1 MSQHPLFLPSGKT
14 VGPYTIERVLGHGAN
29 GIAYLAHDKT
39 LDRKV
44 VLKEHYPLGLC
55 CRDFETQLLIP
66 LNKEATHIF
75 AESVDQFIR
84 EARLIAS
91 LEHPSIIKIHRVF
104 SLSPSTCFYVMPLLE
119 GGTLRDVIHSGKR
132 IPPRTIISWLQTL
145 VSALDCLNQH
155 HIVHL
160 DIKPGNILFTG
171 EGQPVLADFG
181 TASLR
186 PPHGT
191 VNILA
196 HSAYSAPELFT
207 ENTSLDIRADQ
218 YSLAACFY
226 ELMTSYP
233 WNTMSGKVGEAHA
246 GELLAS
252 LAQKEK
258 ALRCVSC
265 LLVQNLSRQR
275 EERSLSPEAWLT
287 GMDHALRRDRRRR
300 LRSRI
305 VTIAAVMLVTGGALT
320 WGLYKTGVLTQETRK
335 NPEDLLVEELL
346 QEPEIAAFNR
356 ESREFHDYY
365 SRMFLNLANKK
376 EASVQKTLE
385 TINAARNAEEL
396 EQIRQAWRRQQEL
409 DNMTLLAA
417 ERVYAIKGKGLVQQY
432 QHLTSPVW
440 FRSWKQNHPGSC
452 SDDVLP
458 LSSPQFLPR
467 IFPHPLYNPSYI
479 SESRLRIN
487 AASGNVT
494 HALEKKAQ
502 EFGIYK
508 TSYPDGTPRNP
519 KISDKTDLGSPV
531 QNNES
536 FKLTR
541 EKARKLPIFI
551 QRVFWKRF
559 HLFGH
564 PLPYLFVQRSL
575 VQNIF
580 QMFPHGHVSCQK
592 CLEPGRMVRFKE
604 MNQFVQNNVFNT

>member
-1 MSQHPLFLPSGKT
+1 MHEAPVFLPPGQK
-14 VGPYTIERVLGHGAN
+14 VGPYTIEHVIGHGAN
-29 GIAYLAHDKT
+29 GIAYLAHDRT

-44 VLKEHYPLGLC
+44 VLKEHYPQGLC
-55 CRDFETQLLIP
+55 TRDADSHCLIP
-66 LNKEATHIF
+66 LDEDTESLF
-75 AESVDQFIR
+75 AESVNRFIR

-91 LEHPSIIKIHRVF
+91 LEHPAIIRIHRVF
-104 SLSPSTCFYVMPLLE
+104 SLSPTTCFYVMPLLE

-196 HSAYSAPELFT
+196 HSPYSAPELFT
-207 ENTSLDIRADQ
+207 ENTSPDIRADQ

-275 EERSLSPEAWLT
+275 EERSLSPEVWLT
-287 GMDHALRRDRRRR
+287 GMNHALRRDRRRR
-300 LRSRI
+300 LWSRI

-320 WGLYKTGVLTQETRK
+320 WGLYETGVLTQEIRK

-376 EASVQKTLE
+376 EASVRKTLE

-409 DNMTLLAA
+409 DNITLLAA
-417 ERVYAIKGKGLVQQY
+417 ERVYAIKGKGLAQQY

-458 LSSPQFLPR
+458 PSSLQLLPR
-467 IFPHPLYNPSYI
+467 IFPHPLHNLSYL

-487 AASGNVT
+487 AASSNVT
-494 HALEKKAQ
+494 HVLEKKSQ

-519 KISDKTDLGSPV
+519 KISDKTDLGSPA
-531 QNNES
+531 QNHES
-536 FKLTR
+536 FKLT
-541 EKARKLPIFI
+541 K
-551 QRVFWKRF
+551 
-559 HLFGH
+559 
-564 PLPYLFVQRSL
+564 
-575 VQNIF
+575 
-580 QMFPHGHVSCQK
+580 
-592 CLEPGRMVRFKE
+592 
-604 MNQFVQNNVFNT
+604 

>member
-1 MSQHPLFLPSGKT
+1 MHEAPVFLPPGQKI
-14 VGPYTIERVLGHGAN
+14 GPYAIERVRGHGAN
-29 GIAYLAHDKT
+29 GIAYLAHDKA

-44 VLKEHYPLGLC
+44 VLKEHYPQGLC
-55 CRDFETQLLIP
+55 RRDSETHLLVP
-66 LNKEATHIF
+66 LNEEVAHTF
-75 AESVDQFIR
+75 TDSVDQFIR

-104 SLSPSTCFYVMPLLE
+104 SLSPTTCFYVMPLLE
-119 GGTLRDVIHSGKR
+119 GGTLREVIHSGKR

-145 VSALDCLNQH
+145 VSALYCLNQH

-207 ENTSLDIRADQ
+207 EDAAPDIRADQ

-246 GELLAS
+246 GELLVS

-258 ALRCVSC
+258 SLRCVSC
-265 LLVQNLSRQR
+265 LLVQNLSLKR

-287 GMDHALRRDRRRR
+287 GMNHALHRNRIRK
-300 LRSRI
+300 LWSRI
-305 VTIAAVMLVTGGALT
+305 LTVAVVMLVTGGALT
-320 WGLYKTGVLTQETRK
+320 WGLYETGVLTQEIRK
-335 NPEDLLVEELL
+335 SPEDLLVEELL
-346 QEPEIAAFNR
+346 QNPEIAAFNQ

-365 SRMFLNLANKK
+365 SRMFLNLVNKK
-376 EASVQKTLE
+376 ETSVRKMLE

-396 EQIRQAWRRQQEL
+396 EQIRQAWRKQQQF

-417 ERVYAIKGKGLVQQY
+417 ERVYAIKGKGLAQQY
-432 QHLTSPVW
+432 KHLTSPAW

-458 LSSPQFLPR
+458 PSSPQLLPR
-467 IFPHPLYNPSYI
+467 IFPHPLHNPSYL

-487 AASGNVT
+487 AASSNIT

-502 EFGIYK
+502 KVGIYK
-508 TSYPDGTPRNP
+508 ISYPNGTPRNP
-519 KISDKTDLGSPV
+519 AISDKTNLGSPV
-531 QNNES
+531 QNNGS

-541 EKARKLPIFI
+541 
-551 QRVFWKRF
+551 
-559 HLFGH
+559 
-564 PLPYLFVQRSL
+564 
-575 VQNIF
+575 
-580 QMFPHGHVSCQK
+580 
-592 CLEPGRMVRFKE
+592 
-604 MNQFVQNNVFNT
+604 

>member
-1 MSQHPLFLPSGKT
+1 MHEAPVFLPPGQK
-14 VGPYTIERVLGHGAN
+14 VGPYAIERVLGHGAN
-29 GIAYLAHDKT
+29 GIAYLAHDRT

-44 VLKEHYPLGLC
+44 VLKEHYPQGLC
-55 CRDFETQLLIP
+55 RRDSETHLLVP
-66 LNKEATHIF
+66 LNEEVAHTF
-75 AESVDQFIR
+75 TDSVDQFIR

-91 LEHPSIIKIHRVF
+91 LEHPSIIRIHRVF
-104 SLSPSTCFYVMPLLE
+104 SLSPTTCFYVMPLLE
-119 GGTLRDVIHSGKR
+119 GGTLREVIHSDKR

-171 EGQPVLADFG
+171 KGQPVLADFG

-207 ENTSLDIRADQ
+207 ENAVPDIRADQ

-246 GELLAS
+246 GELLVS

-258 ALRCVSC
+258 SLRCVSC
-265 LLVQNLSRQR
+265 LLVQNLSLKR

-287 GMDHALRRDRRRR
+287 GMNHALRSDRRRR

-305 VTIAAVMLVTGGALT
+305 VTIAAVMLVTGGTLT
-320 WGLYKTGVLTQETRK
+320 WGLYETGVLTQEIRK
-335 NPEDLLVEELL
+335 TPEDLLVEELL
-346 QEPEIAAFNR
+346 QNPEIAAFNR

-376 EASVQKTLE
+376 ETSVRKMLE
-385 TINAARNAEEL
+385 TINAARNAEDL
-396 EQIRQAWRRQQEL
+396 EQIRQAWRKQQQF

-417 ERVYAIKGKGLVQQY
+417 ERVYAIKGKGLAQQY
-432 QHLTSPVW
+432 KHLTSPAW

-458 LSSPQFLPR
+458 PSSPQLLPR
-467 IFPHPLYNPSYI
+467 IFPHPLHNPSYI

-487 AASGNVT
+487 AASSNVT

-519 KISDKTDLGSPV
+519 KISRRRESRSDYAAYFENQAHTMSKPLYECLKC
-531 QNNES
+531 NE
-536 FKLTR
+536 K
-541 EKARKLPIFI
+541 
-551 QRVFWKRF
+551 
-559 HLFGH
+559 
-564 PLPYLFVQRSL
+564 
-575 VQNIF
+575 
-580 QMFPHGHVSCQK
+580 
-592 CLEPGRMVRFKE
+592 
-604 MNQFVQNNVFNT
+604 

>member
-1 MSQHPLFLPSGKT
+1 MHEAPAFLPPGQK
-14 VGPYTIERVLGHGAN
+14 VGPYTIECVLGHGAN
-29 GIAYLAHDKT
+29 GIAYLAHDRT

-44 VLKEHYPLGLC
+44 VLKEHYPQGLC
-55 CRDFETQLLIP
+55 ARDADSHCLIP
-66 LNKEATHIF
+66 LDEDTESLF
-75 AESVDQFIR
+75 AESVNQFIR

-91 LEHPSIIKIHRVF
+91 LEHPAIIRIHRVF
-104 SLSPSTCFYVMPLLE
+104 SLSPTTCFYVMPLLE

-207 ENTSLDIRADQ
+207 ENTSPDIRADQ

-265 LLVQNLSRQR
+265 LLVQNLSRKR
-275 EERSLSPEAWLT
+275 EERSLSPEEWLT
-287 GMDHALRRDRRRR
+287 GMDHALRSDRRRR

-305 VTIAAVMLVTGGALT
+305 MTIAAVMLVTGGALT

-346 QEPEIAAFNR
+346 QEPEIAALNR
-356 ESREFHDYY
+356 ESREFHNYY
-365 SRMFLNLANKK
+365 SRMFRNLANKK

-440 FRSWKQNHPGSC
+440 FRSWKRNHPGSC

-458 LSSPQFLPR
+458 PSSPQFLPR
-467 IFPHPLYNPSYI
+467 IFPQPLHNPSYI

-494 HALEKKAQ
+494 RALEKKAQ

-519 KISDKTDLGSPV
+519 KISDKTDWGSPV

-541 EKARKLPIFI
+541 
-551 QRVFWKRF
+551 
-559 HLFGH
+559 
-564 PLPYLFVQRSL
+564 
-575 VQNIF
+575 
-580 QMFPHGHVSCQK
+580 
-592 CLEPGRMVRFKE
+592 
-604 MNQFVQNNVFNT
+604 

>member
-1 MSQHPLFLPSGKT
+1 MIESSSAMHEVPVFLPPGQK
-14 VGPYTIERVLGHGAN
+14 VGPYAIERVLGHGAN
-29 GIAYLAHDKT
+29 GIAYLAHDRT

-44 VLKEHYPLGLC
+44 VLKEHYPQGLC
-55 CRDFETQLLIP
+55 RRHSETHLLVP
-66 LNKEATHIF
+66 LNEEVTHTF
-75 AESVDQFIR
+75 TDSVDQFIR

-104 SLSPSTCFYVMPLLE
+104 SLSPTTCFYVMPLLE
-119 GGTLRDVIHSGKR
+119 GGTLREVIHSGKR
-132 IPPRTIISWLQTL
+132 IPPRTLLSWLQTL

-181 TASLR
+181 TASLL
-186 PPHGT
+186 PPHGS

-207 ENTSLDIRADQ
+207 EDAAPDIRADQ

-246 GELLAS
+246 GELLVS

-258 ALRCVSC
+258 SLRCVSC
-265 LLVQNLSRQR
+265 LLVQNLSLKR

-287 GMDHALRRDRRRR
+287 GMNHALRSDRRRR

-320 WGLYKTGVLTQETRK
+320 WGLYETGVLTQEIRK
-335 NPEDLLVEELL
+335 TPEDLLVEELL
-346 QEPEIAAFNR
+346 QNPEIAAFNR

-376 EASVQKTLE
+376 ETSVRKMLE
-385 TINAARNAEEL
+385 TINAARNAEDL
-396 EQIRQAWRRQQEL
+396 EQIRQAWRKQQQF

-417 ERVYAIKGKGLVQQY
+417 ERVYAIKGKGLAQQY
-432 QHLTSPVW
+432 KHLTSPAW
-440 FRSWKQNHPGSC
+440 FRSWKQNHPGSR

-458 LSSPQFLPR
+458 PSSPQLLPR
-467 IFPHPLYNPSYI
+467 IFPHPPHNPSYL
-479 SESRLRIN
+479 SESCLRIN
-487 AASGNVT
+487 TASSNVT

-541 EKARKLPIFI
+541 
-551 QRVFWKRF
+551 
-559 HLFGH
+559 
-564 PLPYLFVQRSL
+564 
-575 VQNIF
+575 
-580 QMFPHGHVSCQK
+580 
-592 CLEPGRMVRFKE
+592 
-604 MNQFVQNNVFNT
+604 

>member
-1 MSQHPLFLPSGKT
+1 MHEAPVFLPPGQK
-14 VGPYTIERVLGHGAN
+14 VGPYAIERVLGHGAN
-29 GIAYLAHDKT
+29 GIAYLAHDRT

-44 VLKEHYPLGLC
+44 VLKEHYPQGLC
-55 CRDFETQLLIP
+55 RRDSETHLLVP
-66 LNKEATHIF
+66 LNEEVAHTF
-75 AESVDQFIR
+75 TDSVDQFIR

-91 LEHPSIIKIHRVF
+91 LEHPSIIRIHRVF
-104 SLSPSTCFYVMPLLE
+104 SLSPPTCFYVMPLLE
-119 GGTLRDVIHSGKR
+119 GGTLREVIHSDKR

-171 EGQPVLADFG
+171 KGQPVLADFG

-207 ENTSLDIRADQ
+207 ENAVPDIRADQ

-246 GELLAS
+246 GELLVS

-258 ALRCVSC
+258 SLRCVSC
-265 LLVQNLSRQR
+265 LLVQNLSLKR

-287 GMDHALRRDRRRR
+287 GMNHALRRN
-300 LRSRI
+300 RI
-305 VTIAAVMLVTGGALT
+305 RKLWIRILTVAAVMLVTGGTLT
-320 WGLYKTGVLTQETRK
+320 WGLYETGVLTQEIRK
-335 NPEDLLVEELL
+335 TPEDLLVEELL
-346 QEPEIAAFNR
+346 QNQEIAAFNR
-356 ESREFHDYY
+356 ESLEFHDYY
-365 SRMFLNLANKK
+365 SRMFLNLANNK
-376 EASVQKTLE
+376 ETSVRKMLE
-385 TINAARNAEEL
+385 TINAARNGEEL
-396 EQIRQAWRRQQEL
+396 EQIRQAWRKQQQV

-417 ERVYAIKGKGLVQQY
+417 ERVYAIKGKGLAQQY
-432 QHLTSPVW
+432 KHLTSPAW

-458 LSSPQFLPR
+458 PSSPQLLPR
-467 IFPHPLYNPSYI
+467 IFPHPLHNPSYL

-487 AASGNVT
+487 AASSSVT

-519 KISDKTDLGSPV
+519 AISEKTNLEMPTKTSNKI
-531 QNNES
+531 
-536 FKLTR
+536 KLSH
-541 EKARKLPIFI
+541 KI
-551 QRVFWKRF
+551 
-559 HLFGH
+559 
-564 PLPYLFVQRSL
+564 PLPHFNPPLIDSL
-575 VQNIF
+575 L
-580 QMFPHGHVSCQK
+580 P
-592 CLEPGRMVRFKE
+592 
-604 MNQFVQNNVFNT
+604 

>member
-1 MSQHPLFLPSGKT
+1 MHEAPVFLPPVQK
-14 VGPYTIERVLGHGAN
+14 VGPYAIERVLGHGAN
-29 GIAYLAHDKT
+29 GIVYLAHDRT

-44 VLKEHYPLGLC
+44 VLKEHYHQGLC
-55 CRDFETQLLIP
+55 RRDPETHLLVP
-66 LNKEATHIF
+66 LNEEVAHTF
-75 AESVDQFIR
+75 TDSVDQFIR

-91 LEHPSIIKIHRVF
+91 LEHPSIIRIHRVF
-104 SLSPSTCFYVMPLLE
+104 SLSPTTCFYVMPLLE
-119 GGTLRDVIHSGKR
+119 GGTLREVIHSGKR
-132 IPPRTIISWLQTL
+132 IPPRTLLSWLQTL

-160 DIKPGNILFTG
+160 DVKPGNILFTG

-181 TASLR
+181 TASLL

-207 ENTSLDIRADQ
+207 EDTSPDIRADQ

-233 WNTMSGKVGEAHA
+233 WNTISGKVGEAHA

-265 LLVQNLSRQR
+265 LLVQNLSQKR

-287 GMDHALRRDRRRR
+287 GMNHALRRN
-300 LRSRI
+300 RI
-305 VTIAAVMLVTGGALT
+305 RKLWIRILTVAAVMLVTGGTLT
-320 WGLYKTGVLTQETRK
+320 WGLYETGVLTQEIRK
-335 NPEDLLVEELL
+335 TPEDLLVEELL
-346 QEPEIAAFNR
+346 QNQEIAAFNR
-356 ESREFHDYY
+356 ESLEFHDYY
-365 SRMFLNLANKK
+365 SRMFLNLANNK
-376 EASVQKTLE
+376 ETSVRKMLE

-396 EQIRQAWRRQQEL
+396 EQIRQAWRKQQQV

-417 ERVYAIKGKGLVQQY
+417 ERVYAIKGKGLAQQY
-432 QHLTSPVW
+432 KHLTSPAW

-458 LSSPQFLPR
+458 PSSPQLLPR
-467 IFPHPLYNPSYI
+467 IFPHPLHNPSYL

-487 AASGNVT
+487 AASSSVT

-519 KISDKTDLGSPV
+519 AISEKTNLEMPTKTSNKI
-531 QNNES
+531 
-536 FKLTR
+536 KLSH
-541 EKARKLPIFI
+541 KI
-551 QRVFWKRF
+551 
-559 HLFGH
+559 
-564 PLPYLFVQRSL
+564 PLPHFNPPLIDSL
-575 VQNIF
+575 L
-580 QMFPHGHVSCQK
+580 P
-592 CLEPGRMVRFKE
+592 
-604 MNQFVQNNVFNT
+604 

>member
-1 MSQHPLFLPSGKT
+1 MHEAPVFLPPGQK
-14 VGPYTIERVLGHGAN
+14 VGPYAIERVLGHGAN
-29 GIAYLAHDKT
+29 GIAYLAHDRT

-44 VLKEHYPLGLC
+44 VLKEHYPQGLC
-55 CRDFETQLLIP
+55 RRDSETHLLVP
-66 LNKEATHIF
+66 LNEEVAHTF
-75 AESVDQFIR
+75 TDSVDQFIR

-91 LEHPSIIKIHRVF
+91 LEPPSIIRIHRVF
-104 SLSPSTCFYVMPLLE
+104 SLSPTTCFYVMPLLE
-119 GGTLRDVIHSGKR
+119 GGTLREVIHSGKR
-132 IPPRTIISWLQTL
+132 IPPRTLLPWLQTL

-207 ENTSLDIRADQ
+207 ENAVPDIRADQ

-246 GELLAS
+246 GELLVS

-258 ALRCVSC
+258 SLRCVSC
-265 LLVQNLSRQR
+265 LLVQNLSLKR

-287 GMDHALRRDRRRR
+287 GMNHALRSDRRRR

-305 VTIAAVMLVTGGALT
+305 VTIAAVMLVTGGTLT
-320 WGLYKTGVLTQETRK
+320 WGLYETGVLTQEIRK
-335 NPEDLLVEELL
+335 TPEDLLVEELL
-346 QEPEIAAFNR
+346 QNPEIAAFNR

-376 EASVQKTLE
+376 ETSVRKMLE
-385 TINAARNAEEL
+385 TTNAARNAEDL
-396 EQIRQAWRRQQEL
+396 EQIRQAWRKQQQF

-417 ERVYAIKGKGLVQQY
+417 ERVYAIKGKGLAQQY
-432 QHLTSPVW
+432 KHLTSPAW

-458 LSSPQFLPR
+458 PSSPQLLPR
-467 IFPHPLYNPSYI
+467 IFPHPPHNPSYL
-479 SESRLRIN
+479 SESCLRIN
-487 AASGNVT
+487 TASSNVT

-541 EKARKLPIFI
+541 
-551 QRVFWKRF
+551 
-559 HLFGH
+559 
-564 PLPYLFVQRSL
+564 
-575 VQNIF
+575 
-580 QMFPHGHVSCQK
+580 
-592 CLEPGRMVRFKE
+592 
-604 MNQFVQNNVFNT
+604 

>member
-1 MSQHPLFLPSGKT
+1 MHEVPVFLPPGQK
-14 VGPYTIERVLGHGAN
+14 VGPYAIERVLGHGAN
-29 GIAYLAHDKT
+29 GIAYLAHDRT

-44 VLKEHYPLGLC
+44 VLKEHYPQGLC
-55 CRDFETQLLIP
+55 RRDSETHLLVP
-66 LNKEATHIF
+66 LNEEVAHTF
-75 AESVDQFIR
+75 TDSVDQFIR

-104 SLSPSTCFYVMPLLE
+104 SLSPTTCFYVMPLLE
-119 GGTLRDVIHSGKR
+119 GGTLREVIHSGKR
-132 IPPRTIISWLQTL
+132 IPPRTLLSWLQTL

-181 TASLR
+181 TASLL
-186 PPHGT
+186 PPHGS

-207 ENTSLDIRADQ
+207 EDAAPDIRADQ

-246 GELLAS
+246 GELLVS

-258 ALRCVSC
+258 SLRCVSC
-265 LLVQNLSRQR
+265 LLVQNLSLKR

-287 GMDHALRRDRRRR
+287 GMNHALRSDRRRR

-320 WGLYKTGVLTQETRK
+320 WGLYETGVLTQEIRK
-335 NPEDLLVEELL
+335 TPEDLLVEELL
-346 QEPEIAAFNR
+346 QNPEIAAFNR

-365 SRMFLNLANKK
+365 SRMFLNLANNK
-376 EASVQKTLE
+376 ETSVRKMLE

-396 EQIRQAWRRQQEL
+396 EQIRQAWRKQQQV

-417 ERVYAIKGKGLVQQY
+417 ERVYAIKGKGLAQQY
-432 QHLTSPVW
+432 KHLTSPAW

-458 LSSPQFLPR
+458 PSSPQLLPR
-467 IFPHPLYNPSYI
+467 IFPHPLHNPSYL

-487 AASGNVT
+487 AASSSVT

-519 KISDKTDLGSPV
+519 AISEKTNLEMPTKTSNKI
-531 QNNES
+531 
-536 FKLTR
+536 KLSH
-541 EKARKLPIFI
+541 KI
-551 QRVFWKRF
+551 
-559 HLFGH
+559 
-564 PLPYLFVQRSL
+564 PLPHFNPPLIDSL
-575 VQNIF
+575 L
-580 QMFPHGHVSCQK
+580 P
-592 CLEPGRMVRFKE
+592 
-604 MNQFVQNNVFNT
+604 

>member
-1 MSQHPLFLPSGKT
+1 MSQNPLFLPSGKN
-14 VGPYTIERVLGHGAN
+14 VGPYTIGRVLGHGAN

-55 CRDFETQLLIP
+55 CRDSETQLLIP
-66 LNKEATHIF
+66 LNEEVAHIF

-119 GGTLRDVIHSGKR
+119 GGTMQDIIRSGKR
-132 IPPRTIISWLQTL
+132 TPARTLVSWLQDL

-155 HIVHL
+155 HIIHL
-160 DIKPGNILFTG
+160 DIKPGNILFTK

-207 ENTSLDIRADQ
+207 ENTSPDIRADQ

-233 WNTMSGKVGEAHA
+233 WNTMSRKVGEAHA

-258 ALRCVSC
+258 SLKRVSS
-265 LLVQNLSRQR
+265 LIVQNLSQKR

-287 GMDHALRRDRRRR
+287 AMNHALRRDRRRR
-300 LRSRI
+300 LWSRI
-305 VTIAAVMLVTGGALT
+305 LTIAAVMLVTGGALT
-320 WGLYKTGVLTQETRK
+320 WGLYEAGVLTQEIRK
-335 NPEDLLVEELL
+335 TPEDLLVEKLT
-346 QEPEIAAFNR
+346 QVPEIADFNR
-356 ESREFHDYY
+356 SSREFHDYY
-365 SRMFLNLANKK
+365 GRMFLNLAQKK
-376 EASVQKTLE
+376 ETSSSQILASISAAKTV
-385 TINAARNAEEL
+385 EEL
-396 EQIRQAWRRQQEL
+396 EKIRQEWRKKQQF

-417 ERVYAIKGKGLVQQY
+417 ERVYSIKGKSLAQQY
-432 QHLTSPVW
+432 RQLTSPEW
-440 FRSWKQNHPGSC
+440 FHQWKQSNPDSTASGT
-452 SDDVLP
+452 
-458 LSSPQFLPR
+458 SPSLTKELLQR
-467 IFPHPLYNPSYI
+467 IYPQPPHNPAYI

-487 AASGNVT
+487 AASSKVT
-494 HALEKKAQ
+494 HAMEKKAQ
-502 EFGIYK
+502 EFAIYK
-508 TSYPDGTPRNP
+508 TSYPDGTPRDP
-519 KISDKTDLGSPV
+519 EISDKTDLEIS
-531 QNNES
+531 
-536 FKLTR
+536 T
-541 EKARKLPIFI
+541 
-551 QRVFWKRF
+551 
-559 HLFGH
+559 
-564 PLPYLFVQRSL
+564 
-575 VQNIF
+575 
-580 QMFPHGHVSCQK
+580 
-592 CLEPGRMVRFKE
+592 
-604 MNQFVQNNVFNT
+604 

>member
-1 MSQHPLFLPSGKT
+1 MHEAPVFLPPGQK
-14 VGPYTIERVLGHGAN
+14 VGPYAIERVLGHGAN
-29 GIAYLAHDKT
+29 GIAYLAHDRT

-44 VLKEHYPLGLC
+44 VLKEHYPQGLC
-55 CRDFETQLLIP
+55 RRDSETHLLVP
-66 LNKEATHIF
+66 LNEEVAHTF
-75 AESVDQFIR
+75 TDSVDQFIR

-91 LEHPSIIKIHRVF
+91 LEHPSIIRIHRVF
-104 SLSPSTCFYVMPLLE
+104 SLSPTTCFYVMPLLE
-119 GGTLRDVIHSGKR
+119 GGTLREVIHSDKR

-207 ENTSLDIRADQ
+207 ENAVPDIRADQ

-246 GELLAS
+246 GELLVS

-258 ALRCVSC
+258 SLRCVSC
-265 LLVQNLSRQR
+265 LLVQNLSLKR

-287 GMDHALRRDRRRR
+287 GMNHALRSDRRRR

-305 VTIAAVMLVTGGALT
+305 VTIAAVMLVTGGTLT
-320 WGLYKTGVLTQETRK
+320 WGLYETGVLTQEIRK
-335 NPEDLLVEELL
+335 TPEDLLVEELL
-346 QEPEIAAFNR
+346 QNPEIAAFNR

-376 EASVQKTLE
+376 ETSVRKMLE
-385 TINAARNAEEL
+385 TINAARNAEDL
-396 EQIRQAWRRQQEL
+396 EQIRQAWRKQQQV

-417 ERVYAIKGKGLVQQY
+417 ERVYAIKGKGLAQQY
-432 QHLTSPVW
+432 KHLTSPAW

-458 LSSPQFLPR
+458 PSSPQLLPR
-467 IFPHPLYNPSYI
+467 IFPHPLHNPSYL

-487 AASGNVT
+487 AASSSVT

-519 KISDKTDLGSPV
+519 AISEKTNLEMPTKTSNKI
-531 QNNES
+531 
-536 FKLTR
+536 KLSH
-541 EKARKLPIFI
+541 KI
-551 QRVFWKRF
+551 
-559 HLFGH
+559 
-564 PLPYLFVQRSL
+564 PLPHFNPPLIDSL
-575 VQNIF
+575 L
-580 QMFPHGHVSCQK
+580 P
-592 CLEPGRMVRFKE
+592 
-604 MNQFVQNNVFNT
+604 

>member
-1 MSQHPLFLPSGKT
+1 MHEAPVFLPPGQK
-14 VGPYTIERVLGHGAN
+14 VGPYAIERVLGHGAN
-29 GIAYLAHDKT
+29 GIAYLAHDRT

-44 VLKEHYPLGLC
+44 VLKEHYPQGLC
-55 CRDFETQLLIP
+55 RRDSETHLLVP
-66 LNKEATHIF
+66 LNEEVAHTF
-75 AESVDQFIR
+75 TDSVDQFIR

-91 LEHPSIIKIHRVF
+91 LEHPSIIRIHRVF
-104 SLSPSTCFYVMPLLE
+104 SLSPTTCFYVMPLLE
-119 GGTLRDVIHSGKR
+119 GGTLREVIHSGKR
-132 IPPRTIISWLQTL
+132 IPPRTLLPWLQTL

-207 ENTSLDIRADQ
+207 ENAVPDIRADQ

-246 GELLAS
+246 GELLVS

-258 ALRCVSC
+258 SLRCVSC
-265 LLVQNLSRQR
+265 LLVQNLSLKR

-287 GMDHALRRDRRRR
+287 GMNHALRSDRRRR

-305 VTIAAVMLVTGGALT
+305 VTIAAVMLVTGGTLT
-320 WGLYKTGVLTQETRK
+320 WGLYETGVLTQEIRK
-335 NPEDLLVEELL
+335 TPEDLLVEELL
-346 QEPEIAAFNR
+346 QNPEIAAFNR

-376 EASVQKTLE
+376 ETSVRKMLE
-385 TINAARNAEEL
+385 TTNAARNAEDL
-396 EQIRQAWRRQQEL
+396 EQIRQAWRKQQQF

-417 ERVYAIKGKGLVQQY
+417 ERVYAIKGKGLAQQY
-432 QHLTSPVW
+432 KHLTSPAW

-458 LSSPQFLPR
+458 PSSPQLLPR
-467 IFPHPLYNPSYI
+467 IFPHPPTILPTSVKAV
-479 SESRLRIN
+479 S
-487 AASGNVT
+487 AST
-494 HALEKKAQ
+494 
-502 EFGIYK
+502 
-508 TSYPDGTPRNP
+508 
-519 KISDKTDLGSPV
+519 
-531 QNNES
+531 
-536 FKLTR
+536 
-541 EKARKLPIFI
+541 
-551 QRVFWKRF
+551 
-559 HLFGH
+559 
-564 PLPYLFVQRSL
+564 PLPATSL
-575 VQNIF
+575 TLWRKRHRNSAFTKPLIRTELPAIRKF
-580 QMFPHGHVSCQK
+580 QIRRIWD
-592 CLEPGRMVRFKE
+592 LRFRI
-604 MNQFVQNNVFNT
+604 MNLSN

>member
-1 MSQHPLFLPSGKT
+1 MHEAPVFLPPGQK
-14 VGPYTIERVLGHGAN
+14 VGPYAIERVLGHGAN
-29 GIAYLAHDKT
+29 GIAYLAHDRT

-44 VLKEHYPLGLC
+44 VLKEHYPQGLC
-55 CRDFETQLLIP
+55 RRDSETHLLVP
-66 LNKEATHIF
+66 LNEEVAHTF
-75 AESVDQFIR
+75 TDSVDQFIR

-91 LEHPSIIKIHRVF
+91 LEHPSIIRIHRVF
-104 SLSPSTCFYVMPLLE
+104 SLSPTTCFYVMPLLE
-119 GGTLRDVIHSGKR
+119 GGTLREVIHSDKR

-171 EGQPVLADFG
+171 KGQPVLADFG

-207 ENTSLDIRADQ
+207 ENAVPDIRADQ

-246 GELLAS
+246 GELLVS

-258 ALRCVSC
+258 SLRCVSC
-265 LLVQNLSRQR
+265 LLVQNLSLNR

-287 GMDHALRRDRRRR
+287 GMNHALRSDRRRR
-300 LRSRI
+300 LRSRF
-305 VTIAAVMLVTGGALT
+305 VTIAAVMLVTGGTLT
-320 WGLYKTGVLTQETRK
+320 WGLYETGVLTQEIRK
-335 NPEDLLVEELL
+335 TPEDLLVEELL
-346 QEPEIAAFNR
+346 QNPEIAAFNR
-356 ESREFHDYY
+356 DSREFHDYY

-376 EASVQKTLE
+376 ETSVRKMLE
-385 TINAARNAEEL
+385 TINAARNAEDL
-396 EQIRQAWRRQQEL
+396 EQIRQAWRKQQQF

-417 ERVYAIKGKGLVQQY
+417 ERVYAIKGKGLAQQY
-432 QHLTSPVW
+432 KHLTSPAW

-458 LSSPQFLPR
+458 PSSPQLLPR
-467 IFPHPLYNPSYI
+467 IFPHPLHNPSYI

-487 AASGNVT
+487 AASSNVT

-519 KISDKTDLGSPV
+519 KISEKTGIS
-531 QNNES
+531 
-536 FKLTR
+536 K
-541 EKARKLPIFI
+541 
-551 QRVFWKRF
+551 
-559 HLFGH
+559 
-564 PLPYLFVQRSL
+564 
-575 VQNIF
+575 
-580 QMFPHGHVSCQK
+580 
-592 CLEPGRMVRFKE
+592 
-604 MNQFVQNNVFNT
+604 

>member
-1 MSQHPLFLPSGKT
+1 MHEAPVFLPPGQK
-14 VGPYTIERVLGHGAN
+14 VGPYAIERVLGHGAN
-29 GIAYLAHDKT
+29 GIAYLAHDRT

-44 VLKEHYPLGLC
+44 VLKEHYPQGLC
-55 CRDFETQLLIP
+55 RRDSETHLLVP
-66 LNKEATHIF
+66 LNEEVAHTF
-75 AESVDQFIR
+75 TDSVDQFIR

-91 LEHPSIIKIHRVF
+91 LEHPSIIRIHRVF
-104 SLSPSTCFYVMPLLE
+104 SLSPTTCFYVMPLLE
-119 GGTLRDVIHSGKR
+119 GGTLREVIHSDKR

-171 EGQPVLADFG
+171 KGQPVLADFG

-207 ENTSLDIRADQ
+207 ENAVPDIRADQ

-246 GELLAS
+246 GELLVS

-258 ALRCVSC
+258 SLRCVSC
-265 LLVQNLSRQR
+265 LLVQNLSLKR

-287 GMDHALRRDRRRR
+287 GMNHALRRN
-300 LRSRI
+300 RI
-305 VTIAAVMLVTGGALT
+305 RKLWIRILTVAAVMLVTGGTLT
-320 WGLYKTGVLTQETRK
+320 WGLYETGVLTQEIRK
-335 NPEDLLVEELL
+335 TPEDLLVEELL
-346 QEPEIAAFNR
+346 QNQEIAAFNR
-356 ESREFHDYY
+356 ESLEFHDYY
-365 SRMFLNLANKK
+365 SRMFLNLANNK
-376 EASVQKTLE
+376 ETSVRKMLE

-396 EQIRQAWRRQQEL
+396 EQIRQAWRKQQQV

-417 ERVYAIKGKGLVQQY
+417 ERVYAIKGKGLAQQY
-432 QHLTSPVW
+432 KHLTSPAW

-458 LSSPQFLPR
+458 PSSPQLLPR
-467 IFPHPLYNPSYI
+467 IFPHPLHNPSYL

-487 AASGNVT
+487 AASSSVT

-519 KISDKTDLGSPV
+519 AISEKTNLEMPTKTSNKI
-531 QNNES
+531 
-536 FKLTR
+536 KLSH
-541 EKARKLPIFI
+541 KI
-551 QRVFWKRF
+551 
-559 HLFGH
+559 
-564 PLPYLFVQRSL
+564 PLPHFNPPLIDSL
-575 VQNIF
+575 L
-580 QMFPHGHVSCQK
+580 P
-592 CLEPGRMVRFKE
+592 
-604 MNQFVQNNVFNT
+604 

>member
-1 MSQHPLFLPSGKT
+1 MHEAPVFLPPGQK
-14 VGPYTIERVLGHGAN
+14 VGPYAIERVLGHGAN
-29 GIAYLAHDKT
+29 GIVYLAHDRT

-44 VLKEHYPLGLC
+44 VLKEHYHQGLC
-55 CRDFETQLLIP
+55 RRDPETHLLVP
-66 LNKEATHIF
+66 LNEEVAHTF
-75 AESVDQFIR
+75 TDSVDQFIR

-91 LEHPSIIKIHRVF
+91 LEHPSIIRIHRVF
-104 SLSPSTCFYVMPLLE
+104 SLSPTTCFYVMPLLE
-119 GGTLRDVIHSGKR
+119 GGTLREVIHSGKR
-132 IPPRTIISWLQTL
+132 IPPRTLLSWLQTL

-160 DIKPGNILFTG
+160 DVKPGNILFTG

-181 TASLR
+181 TASLL

-207 ENTSLDIRADQ
+207 EDTSPDIRADQ

-233 WNTMSGKVGEAHA
+233 WNTISGKVGEAHA

-265 LLVQNLSRQR
+265 LLVQNLSQKR

-287 GMDHALRRDRRRR
+287 GMNHALRRN
-300 LRSRI
+300 RI
-305 VTIAAVMLVTGGALT
+305 RKLWIRILTVAAVMLVTGGTLT
-320 WGLYKTGVLTQETRK
+320 WGLYETGVLTQEIRK
-335 NPEDLLVEELL
+335 TPEDLLVEELL
-346 QEPEIAAFNR
+346 QNQEIAAFNR
-356 ESREFHDYY
+356 ESLEFHDYY
-365 SRMFLNLANKK
+365 SRMFLNLANNK
-376 EASVQKTLE
+376 ETSVRKMLE

-396 EQIRQAWRRQQEL
+396 EQIRQAWRKQQQV

-417 ERVYAIKGKGLVQQY
+417 ERVYAIKGKGLAQQY
-432 QHLTSPVW
+432 KHLTSPAW

-458 LSSPQFLPR
+458 PSSPQLLPR
-467 IFPHPLYNPSYI
+467 IFPHPLHNPSYL

-487 AASGNVT
+487 AASSSVT

-519 KISDKTDLGSPV
+519 AISEKTNLEMPTKTSNKI
-531 QNNES
+531 
-536 FKLTR
+536 KLSH
-541 EKARKLPIFI
+541 KI
-551 QRVFWKRF
+551 
-559 HLFGH
+559 
-564 PLPYLFVQRSL
+564 PLPHFNPPLIDSL
-575 VQNIF
+575 L
-580 QMFPHGHVSCQK
+580 P
-592 CLEPGRMVRFKE
+592 
-604 MNQFVQNNVFNT
+604 